1 MKTLLKLFAV
11 AAAIGLSPAAASAQ
25 AAAAPQAGQA
35 RQQAEA
41 QQQPATQG
49 QPASAPRD
57 AISARSQAA
66 PAAPETISDPA
77 LASVPNRLAPT
88 AVQEEPS
95 NAQVLQSTVA
105 RTAPTASVGQPDG
118 RMNFQDQVT
127 PIGEEAAWFHNQ
139 ILLPLI
145 AAISLLVLVLLLWVV
160 IRYRRAAN
168 PVPSRTSHN
177 TVVEIIWTLVP
188 VLILVAIAVPSIRLL
203 ANQYSPPKA
212 DLTVKVTGNQWYWT
226 YGYPDNGDFEVVS
239 NALSDKDAKARG
251 EPRQLAVD
259 ERMVVPVGATV
270 KLIITSADV
279 IHSWGVPAFWVKM
292 DAVPGRLNET
302 WFKTDKPGLYYGV
315 CYELC
320 GARHGYMPIAV
331 EVLPQ
336 AQFAAWVASKGGTMP
351 GTGAARPASSD
362 ATQNSP
368 IANPRGVNTGG
379 ASGATETTPEPNQ
392 ILNVTTTAPVS
403 EQGATNSR
411 RGESQ

>member
-11 AAAIGLSPAAASAQ
+11 AAAIGLSPVAAVAQGAPAAAQPTAAQQ
-25 AAAAPQAGQA
+25 AAP
-35 RQQAEA
+35 
-41 QQQPATQG
+41 P
-49 QPASAPRD
+49 SD
-57 AISARSQAA
+57 AISAQSQAD
-66 PAAPETISDPA
+66 PASPREISDPA
-77 LASVPNRLAPT
+77 VANIT
-88 AVQEEPS
+88 GEEPS
-95 NAQVLQSTVA
+95 DAQVAQTTMAS
-105 RTAPTASVGQPDG
+105 RTMPTPSVGQPDG
-118 RMNFQDQVT
+118 RMSFQDQVT

-160 IRYRRAAN
+160 VRYRRAAN

-177 TVVEIIWTLVP
+177 TLIEIVWTLVP
-188 VLILVAIAVPSIRLL
+188 VLILVAIAVPSIQLL
-203 ANQYSPPKA
+203 ANQYSPPAA

-226 YGYPDNGDFEVVS
+226 YSYPDHGDFEIVS
-239 NALSDKDAKARG
+239 NALSDEDAKARG

-259 ERMVVPVGATV
+259 ERMVVPAGATV
-270 KLIITSADV
+270 KVIVTAADV

-302 WFKTDKPGLYYGV
+302 WFKTDKPGVYYGV

-331 EVLPQ
+331 EVVPP

-351 GTGAARPASSD
+351 GAPQPTSGD
-362 ATQNSP
+362 ETATSP
-368 IANPRGVNTGG
+368 ITNPTGVATGG
-379 ASGATETTPEPNQ
+379 PAGAGETSPEPDQ
-392 ILNVTTTAPVS
+392 IVNVTTAAPVS

-411 RGESQ
+411 RGGSN

>member
-11 AAAIGLSPAAASAQ
+11 AAAIGLSPAAAGAQ
-25 AAAAPQAGQA
+25 AAAAPQAAPAQQAAQA

-41 QQQPATQG
+41 QQQPATLG
-49 QPASAPRD
+49 QPAGAPRD

-77 LASVPNRLAPT
+77 LANIT
-88 AVQEEPS
+88 QEEPS
-95 NAQVLQSTVA
+95 KAEVLKSSVA

-160 IRYRRAAN
+160 VRYRRAAN

-177 TVVEIIWTLVP
+177 TFIEIIWTLVP

-212 DLTVKVTGNQWYWT
+212 DLTIKVTGNQWYWT
-226 YGYPDNGDFEVVS
+226 YGYPDNGDFEIVS
-239 NALSDKDAKARG
+239 NALSDADSKKRG

-270 KLIITSADV
+270 KLIVTSADV

-302 WFKTDKPGLYYGV
+302 WFKTQKPGVYYGV

-331 EVLPQ
+331 EVVSPQ
-336 AQFAAWVASKGGTMP
+336 QFAAWVAAKGGTMP
-351 GTGAARPASSD
+351 GAGAARPASSD